1 MKIVL
6 INFYYIYS
14 EITGGGGKALE
25 QYHIR
30 ERVVSTLENSQL
42 GKNLIQVGKLRTKRV
57 FWPCSDI
64 MELEVDV
71 AVIEIQILNFNVL

>member
-14 EITGGGGKALE
+14 EITGGGKALE

-42 GKNLIQVGKLRTKRV
+42 GKNLIQVGKLRTKQV